1 MESEL
6 AEKRMCKYS
15 SMPVHVGCGF
25 HGDGWA
31 DRLCVVYK
39 AELQRVSHHLR
50 QSTKQLCRNLKDNPN
65 VAENMAKVSAIRQSL
80 SSLLLQCL
88 SEVEVDGN
96 VKAMVE
102 TVMAQERHEVLSP
115 TRYMLTSITWNS
127 EADSRGNRSMVID
140 CVSVHS
146 QHHQSFYWFRWK

>member
-1 MESEL
+1 MFAAAGSGL
-6 AEKRMCKYS
+6 Q
-15 SMPVHVGCGF
+15 GG
-25 HGDGWA
+25 GWA
-31 DRLCVVYK
+31 DGLCVGCQ
-39 AELQRVSHHLR
+39 AELQRVSHQLR

-102 TVMAQERHEVLSP
+102 TVMAQERHEVFGCTGS
-115 TRYMLTSITWNS
+115 MSVFI
-127 EADSRGNRSMVID
+127 ADKSAEKEEGCIVNYS
-140 CVSVHS
+140 CVGILCWPLRNLH
-146 QHHQSFYWFRWK
+146 WFRWK